1 MRERLWLTGIL
12 VFMGLSWGLTQPF
25 IKIAVSGG
33 YRNFGLIFWQ
43 EVIAAAV
50 LGVILALRRRPLP
63 LGRRQIAFYAAIAA
77 LGMVLPNLASYE
89 AVRHLPAG
97 VLSVVLAAMP
107 MFAFPIA
114 LIIGLERFS
123 ALRLA
128 GLLCGL
134 VGVYLLTGPEGGM
147 RGVPVLWLMVALLT
161 PFFYG
166 LEGNFVARFGT
177 GGAGPMQLLCGAS
190 LIGVVVTGPL
200 AWLTGNWIDPR
211 PPWGAPDYA
220 LIASAMINSLIYA
233 LYIWMVRRAGPVF
246 AGQVSYLVTGFGVAW
261 AMIILHE
268 QYSAYFWLALALML
282 AGLFLVQPRQ
292 QAAVE
297 EAAE

>member
-1 MRERLWLTGIL
+1 
-12 VFMGLSWGLTQPF
+12 MGLSWGLTQPF

-147 RGVPVLWLMVALLT
+147 RDVPVLWVLVALIT
-161 PFFYG
+161 PFCYG
-166 LEGNFVARFGT
+166 MEANFVARFGT

-190 LIGVVVTGPL
+190 LIGVAVTGPI
-200 AWLTGNWIDPR
+200 AWLSGNWIDPR

-233 LYIWMVRRAGPVF
+233 MYIWMVRRAGPVF
-246 AGQVSYLVTGFGVAW
+246 AGQVSYLVTGFGVIW

-268 QYSAYFWLALALML
+268 RYSAYFWLALALML

-292 QAAVE
+292 QTALE
-297 EAAE
+297 KTAE